1 MVNEIE
7 NALAEMT
14 EDECGAYRAALV
26 FDEGFTGF
34 KGHFPGNP
42 VLPGVCQILVFSVL
56 AERAAGR
63 KLKLRGI
70 PRAKFLSVIE
80 PGERAGFRF
89 SLAEKDGILALAG
102 ETSVESKGTV
112 GKFKLAFEVGNG

>member
-1 MVNEIE
+1 MVDEIE
-7 NALAEMT
+7 KALT
-14 EDECGAYRAALV
+14 ELTVSGGGSYRAALV
-26 FDEGFTGF
+26 FGGGFTGF

-63 KLKLRGI
+63 KLKLGGI

-80 PGERAGFRF
+80 PGERAEFRF
-89 SLAEKDGILALAG
+89 SLAEKDGVFVLAG
-102 ETSVESKGTV
+102 ETSSESKGTV
-112 GKFKLAFEVGNG
+112 GKFKLVFGVRNV